1 MSKPLAAFL
10 ASREDAI
17 LDAWTRAVHE
27 TSHHYADRSP
37 EEIRA
42 HAREALACV
51 RGALGPGG
59 PEVLARDAG
68 RLAAARLRQG
78 FGETETV
85 VAILLGRAAVAG
97 LLARHVAAEDLP
109 AAESALD
116 GAFHRVAAACGQ
128 AFCALCA
135 QKMTQDRVWAER
147 RLEGVLEESADAI
160 IFFDDEWIVRSWN
173 RGAETV
179 FGYRPEEIIGRGMNR
194 LFAGAPGGPEEIAA
208 LAGELHATGH
218 ARRAEAQRTGRAGR
232 RVWVDESYTTVRDP
246 EGRPTGS
253 WAVMRDLSDRH
264 RVEEA
269 KLQAERLALIGTM
282 SAKLA
287 HEIRNPLGSV
297 SLNLDLLRDELDAIG
312 AGAATSADEGLALLR
327 SIESE
332 LGRVQRVIEDYLR
345 FARLPS
351 VRLRSL
357 SINRLLE
364 DHLPFLAPSLERQS
378 IRLDTDLA
386 GDLPEVPADPD
397 QLWQALL
404 NLFRNAIEAMPDGGQ
419 LTVQT
424 LARDGAV
431 ICVIRDTGHGMDA
444 DRVEQMWKPFWS
456 TKRGGTGLGMPLAQ
470 QIVAEHG
477 GRLEC
482 ESREGGGTVFTLAL
496 PVAFSGGA
504 PAPAAPGP

>member
-1 MSKPLAAFL
+1 
-10 ASREDAI
+10 
-17 LDAWTRAVHE
+17 
-27 TSHHYADRSP
+27 
-37 EEIRA
+37 
-42 HAREALACV
+42 
-51 RGALGPGG
+51 
-59 PEVLARDAG
+59 
-68 RLAAARLRQG
+68 
-78 FGETETV
+78 
-85 VAILLGRAAVAG
+85 
-97 LLARHVAAEDLP
+97 
-109 AAESALD
+109 
-116 GAFHRVAAACGQ
+116 
-128 AFCALCA
+128 
-135 QKMTQDRVWAER
+135 
-147 RLEGVLEESADAI
+147 
-160 IFFDDEWIVRSWN
+160 
-173 RGAETV
+173 
-179 FGYRPEEIIGRGMNR
+179 
-194 LFAGAPGGPEEIAA
+194 
-208 LAGELHATGH
+208 
-218 ARRAEAQRTGRAGR
+218 
-232 RVWVDESYTTVRDP
+232 
-246 EGRPTGS
+246 
-253 WAVMRDLSDRH
+253 
-264 RVEEA
+264 
-269 KLQAERLALIGTM
+269 
-282 SAKLA
+282 
-287 HEIRNPLGSV
+287 
-297 SLNLDLLRDELDAIG
+297 
-312 AGAATSADEGLALLR
+312 
-327 SIESE
+327 
-332 LGRVQRVIEDYLR
+332 
-345 FARLPS
+345 
-351 VRLRSL
+351 LRSL